1 MKKAPRLRFR
11 GFQEDWELCKLNN
24 IYKKIRNAFVGTATP
39 YYVKEGNFYL
49 ESNNIKDGNINQ
61 NTKVFINDEF
71 YEKQK
76 DKWLETEDIVMV
88 QSGHVGHTAVIP
100 KELNNTAAHALIM
113 FQERKRETNPYFL
126 NYQFLTDTSKRKLD
140 MITTGNTIK
149 HILASEMKSF
159 EVFVCES
166 AEENLISD
174 FFRKLDDTIGLHQRK
189 LDQLKELKKAYL
201 QLIIVLNS
209 SENSTVP
216 KLRFANF
223 TGEWELCKLGDELA
237 LLKDGTH
244 GTHTDSLVGP
254 YLLSAKNIKNGKI
267 NITNEDRKISQDEFD
282 RIHSRFSL
290 KKDDILLTIVGSIG
304 EAAILRAPE
313 GITFQRSVAYLR
325 SKVINPEFLYTYIT
339 GPEFQKELKNRQVV
353 SAQPGI
359 YLGDL
364 DKIPILF
371 PKTSREQQK
380 IGTFFQQLD
389 QAITLHQNKLTQL
402 KFLKKSYLQNMF
414 I

>member
-1 MKKAPRLRFR
+1 MKKAPRIRFR

-201 QLIIVLNS
+201 QVMFPAKD
-209 SENSTVP
+209 ETVP
-216 KLRFANF
+216 RMRFAYF
-223 TGEWELCKLGDELA
+223 EGEWELCKLGDFLIVPPKIKATIDNPSDLMTVKLNLGGVYSGASRDTLSLGSTIYYKRFSGQFIYGKQNFFNGSMAIIPKELHGKA
-237 LLKDGTH
+237 TSGDVPSFDIININKDYLFYFISRKSYWKSKEVEATGTGSKRIHEKTLQNFSILVPLKDEQIRISTFCE
-244 GTHTDSLVGP
+244 
-254 YLLSAKNIKNGKI
+254 KI
-267 NITNEDRKISQDEFD
+267 
-282 RIHSRFSL
+282 
-290 KKDDILLTIVGSIG
+290 DDT
-304 EAAILRAPE
+304 
-313 GITFQRSVAYLR
+313 
-325 SKVINPEFLYTYIT
+325 
-339 GPEFQKELKNRQVV
+339 
-353 SAQPGI
+353 
-359 YLGDL
+359 
-364 DKIPILF
+364 
-371 PKTSREQQK
+371 
-380 IGTFFQQLD
+380 
-389 QAITLHQNKLTQL
+389 ITLHQNKLNQL
-402 KFLKKSYLQNMF
+402 KSLKKSYLQNMF